1 MNKIDNI
8 KTNLS
13 NKVDYISTIWSR
25 SIDYIKDVT
34 KYKTSPLI
42 LKRYRYN
49 LEKRDELIEFLKSE
63 KGIQQLKNTEG
74 FISFEYYE
82 TMCLSI
88 LDSEEIYTIVTL
100 QKWRSI
106 ENYEENLK
114 KNNIDGIFDFTE
126 TLILNYN
133 PIN

>member
-1 MNKIDNI
+1 
-8 KTNLS
+8 
-13 NKVDYISTIWSR
+13 V
-25 SIDYIKDVT
+25 
-34 KYKTSPLI
+34 I

-106 ENYEENLK
+106 DNYEENLK
-114 KNNIDGIFDFTE
+114 KNNIDEIFEFIE